1 MYHQLSI
8 HKATATHKKICA
20 SNAQLLEIF
29 SIYLELLWNYK
40 KNSYPLGNIRL
51 NGGQPTVTFVSLI

>member
-1 MYHQLSI
+1 MYHQLLI
-8 HKATATHKKICA
+8 HKATATHKKIGA
-20 SNAQLLEIF
+20 SNAQLLEMS

-51 NGGQPTVTFVSLI
+51 NGGQPTVTVVSLI